1 MLPGINE
8 LILTLVLIVA
18 IGIATR
24 IFGDSAKRRAQNVKD
39 IAAKTTARRAGVG
52 EPLKRD
58 PKTGIYEP
66 DGGQGGPSDRQTG
79 KQD

>member
-52 EPLKRD
+52 EPLKQD
-58 PKTGIYEP
+58 PKTGVYEP
-66 DGGQGGPSDRQTG
+66 EPKTGRPSGDETDPR
-79 KQD
+79 D